1 MAEAVQ
7 AGKVRYLGLSNVTA
21 EQIRRAH
28 RVHPIA
34 AVQFEYSLWRR
45 EAEAELLPTLRE
57 LGIALVGWSPLG
69 SGFLT
74 GTVKT
79 LDTSDFRQNNPRLAG
94 ENIDLNRERFRPFMM
109 LAQQVGVTPAQLAL
123 AWLLHQGE
131 DIFPIPGTRRA
142 DRVEENARAA
152 EIRLA
157 PALLQRISE
166 LARPGLAE
174 GATLL

>member
-1 MAEAVQ
+1 
-7 AGKVRYLGLSNVTA
+7 
-21 EQIRRAH
+21 
-28 RVHPIA
+28 
-34 AVQFEYSLWRR
+34 
-45 EAEAELLPTLRE
+45 
-57 LGIALVGWSPLG
+57 
-69 SGFLT
+69 
-74 GTVKT
+74 
-79 LDTSDFRQNNPRLAG
+79 
-94 ENIDLNRERFRPFMM
+94 MM
-109 LAQQVGVTPAQLAL
+109 LAQEVGVTPAQLAL